1 MDQKIPIHKVGVVV
15 VVKHNHHNVWHTLLL
30 RPKPKKNDRT
40 PPLVP
45 PRGTRKYL
53 DDDGEWKDAREL
65 EDAIAHADDKW
76 VWQEFAD
83 TAQQELWE
91 EAGIKPELTNKRG
104 LTEIGDREY
113 IALHKPK
120 EERGAPYRIHWF
132 LLELKPEDIRAL
144 QTPEDA
150 TETGWFTLKDM
161 EEAAALGKAR
171 PGYIAIVKEAMELAA
186 KRSEARGTRARSR

>member
-15 VVKHNHHNVWHTLLL
+15 VKYDHKEWQTLLL
-30 RPKPKKNDRT
+30 RPNPKKNDKT

-45 PRGTRKYL
+45 PRGTRQYQ
-53 DDDGEWKDAREL
+53 DADGEWKDAREL

-83 TAQQELWE
+83 TARRELWE
-91 EAGIKPELTNKRG
+91 EAGIAPELTNKRG

-113 IALHKPK
+113 IALHKPI

-150 TETGWFTLKDM
+150 TEIGWFTLKDM

-171 PGYIAIVKEAMELAA
+171 PGYVAIVKEAMELAA
-186 KRSEARGTRARSR
+186 KRSEAKG

>member
-15 VVKHNHHNVWHTLLL
+15 VKYDHKVWHTLLL
-30 RPKPKKNDRT
+30 RPKAKKNDRT

-45 PRGTRKYL
+45 PRGTRQYR
-53 DDDGEWKDAREL
+53 DDDGEWKDAREV

-76 VWQEFAD
+76 VWEEFAD
-83 TAQQELWE
+83 TARRELWE

-113 IALHKPK
+113 ISLHKPI

-132 LLELKPEDIRAL
+132 LLELKPDDIDVQKKL
-144 QTPEDA
+144 PEDA
-150 TETGWFTLKDM
+150 TEIGWFTLKQM
-161 EEAAALGKAR
+161 EEEAARGAAR
-171 PGYIAIVKEAMELAA
+171 PGYVAIVKEAMDLAA
-186 KRSEARGTRARSR
+186 TRS